1 MGLYVENSVGKVGK
15 EIGIPKQKD
24 LPEEMIDGSDYDNL
38 TEDLEKKR
46 KFKETVGNLLRD
58 DNLMVN
64 DDITQDTIIK
74 EFNYT
79 KDSKNEKLGDKE
91 DIAYRKQLSTG
102 SLKQVEDIIR
112 RQRKVLAE
120 KKSNNITP

>member
-1 MGLYVENSVGKVGK
+1 
-15 EIGIPKQKD
+15 
-24 LPEEMIDGSDYDNL
+24 MIDGSDYDNL

-58 DNLMVN
+58 DNLMIN
-64 DDITQDTIIK
+64 DDISQDTIIK

-91 DIAYRKQLSTG
+91 DISYRKQLSTG

-120 KKSNNITP
+120 KKVKQYNTLVGSVLLYKSSRTINE

>member
-38 TEDLEKKR
+38 TEDLEKKT

>member
-46 KFKETVGNLLRD
+46 KFKETVGNFLRD

-112 RQRKVLAE
+112 RQRKVSAE

>member
-1 MGLYVENSVGKVGK
+1 MRLYVENSVGKVGK

-38 TEDLEKKR
+38 TEDLEKKT

>member
-1 MGLYVENSVGKVGK
+1 MV
-15 EIGIPKQKD
+15 
-24 LPEEMIDGSDYDNL
+24 DGSRYDNL

-64 DDITQDTIIK
+64 DDVTQDTIIK

-79 KDSKNEKLGDKE
+79 KDSNEKLGDKE

-120 KKSNNITP
+120 KKVKQYNTLVGSVLLYKSSRTINE

>member
-112 RQRKVLAE
+112 RQRKVSAE